1 MICFNLCSLV
11 RNVAFVGH
19 SHSGKSALIEW
30 MLYDEQML
38 KKTPVSGLSTLD
50 FDPVEESRH
59 SSIFSHFARVPH
71 RNCLLE
77 ISDTP
82 WGDFPSD
89 AYATLDGADTAVIV
103 ISASDGVQH
112 GTINAF
118 QRCRDAGI
126 KIILCLSKLDRPFI
140 NIEAVLADIE
150 ESLGIQV
157 TPLQES
163 IGEGE
168 NLKEIKSLFSIDDD
182 GSVQVNKD
190 ESLASLKSELED
202 TIAMSNDDF
211 LIEYLENSELSPEKI
226 ISGLKSGIEEEKIF
240 PLVYTSAEKNIGVE
254 ELMDTITAFLPNPVE
269 LREHVL
275 KATCENFID
284 QCSVEPGVES
294 GFAGRV
300 VHT

>member
-1 MICFNLCSLV
+1 M

-30 MLYDEQML
+30 MLYDEKML
-38 KKTPVSGLSTLD
+38 KKTPVNGLSTLD

-118 QRCRDAGI
+118 QRCRDAGV
-126 KIILCLSKLDRPFI
+126 KVILCLSKLDRPFI
-140 NIEAVLADIE
+140 NIEAVLNDIE

-157 TPLQES
+157 SPLQET

-168 NLKEIKSLFSIDDD
+168 NLEGIKSLFRFDEY
-182 GSVQVNKD
+182 GSVQIDKD
-190 ESLASLKSELED
+190 ESLTSLKSKLEE
-202 TIAMSNDDF
+202 TIAMSNDDL
-211 LIEYLENSELSPEKI
+211 LIEYLENSELSTDQI
-226 ISGLKSGIEEEKIF
+226 VSGLKSGVREDTIF
-240 PLVYTSAEKNIGVE
+240 PLIYTSAEKNIGVE
-254 ELMDTITAFLPNPVE
+254 ELMDTITTFLPNPIE